1 MRNLNPPRETAPL
14 HCKNIGDLFHRIDIV
29 DFADIAMM

>member
-1 MRNLNPPRETAPL
+1 MRNLNPPGERAPL
-14 HCKNIGDLFHRIDIV
+14 HCKNIGDLIHIIDIV